1 MAGPDAGPLSGYA
14 GLPLQRRFRQHHLL
28 GFNMAY
34 CDGSVRMVN
43 YTINLTT
50 HSHLCNRRDGQIID
64 FKKAF

>member
-1 MAGPDAGPLSGYA
+1 MAGPTPGPYPDTPGY
-14 GLPLQRRFRQHHLL
+14 PYRRRFGSAHLL
-28 GFNMAY
+28 GFNMAL

-43 YTINLTT
+43 YTIDLTT